1 MEKLEKFLVEKSNEQ
16 LMKEVKYSS
25 DKYMENL
32 QIVTKCFDSRI
43 NKVVDR
49 VYWGVQ
55 RDFERCYK

>member
-49 VYWGVQ
+49 VY
-55 RDFERCYK
+55 